1 MILTQ
6 TIPWSDF
13 SDKHKYY
20 IHNAMKSR
28 ICVAEGAIRSGKTID
43 HCIIAAAHLE
53 LCLDKI
59 HLASGSTIGNA
70 KLNIGVCN
78 GFGLEA
84 LFRGR
89 CKWGKYRDNEALFL
103 YTQTGEKVV
112 VFAGGGKADSYK
124 RILGNSYGLW
134 IATEINEHYDSDDSR
149 ESFIKV
155 AFGRQAA
162 ALDPLVL
169 WDLNPCNP
177 NHRIYQDYIDKYR
190 DDKLPGYLYEHF
202 TIDDNLSISDQR
214 REEIKA
220 QYDPSSVWYRRDI
233 LGERCVADGLV
244 YPMFNVNTHV
254 LDEIPWQAL
263 QYGKWYISMDYGTVN
278 PTAAGLWCLYRG
290 TAYMVQEYYYDSRK
304 TQNRRTDEEHYA
316 SIEALA
322 GNHKIERI
330 IIDPSAASFKET
342 IRRHGK
348 FAVWDGDNSVIDGI
362 RLTGTLLQAEKIK
375 VCRCCEKTIS
385 EFQSYR
391 WDTEAI
397 EDAVIKEFDH
407 SMDQM
412 RYFCMTVMRREVR
425 AKGV

>member
-1 MILTQ
+1 MLLSEKQIEFCRYANHR
-6 TIPWSDF
+6 WNF
-13 SDKHKYY
+13 KG
-20 IHNAMKSR
+20 
-28 ICVAEGAIRSGKTID
+28 GATRSGKTYLD
-43 HCIIAAAHLE
+43 FKWIIPQRIRERVDKDGLAVILGVTKSTIERNVLE
-53 LCLDKI
+53 PMRNIYGGALVGPISSDNTVKLFGEKCYALGAEKVSQVSKIRGASIKYCYGDEVADWSTDVFELLKSRLDKEYSCFDGTFNPQYPG
-59 HLASGSTIGNA
+59 HWL
-70 KLNIGVCN
+70 K
-78 GFGLEA
+78 E
-84 LFRGR
+84 
-89 CKWGKYRDNEALFL
+89 FL
-103 YTQTGEKVV
+103 
-112 VFAGGGKADSYK
+112 
-124 RILGNSYGLW
+124 
-134 IATEINEHYDSDDSR
+134 DSDADIFS
-149 ESFIKV
+149 
-155 AFGRQAA
+155 QT
-162 ALDPLVL
+162 
-169 WDLNPCNP
+169 
-177 NHRIYQDYIDKYR
+177 Y
-190 DDKLPGYLYEHF
+190 
-202 TIDDNLSISDQR
+202 TIDDNPFLPK
-214 REEIKA
+214 EFVENLKKEYA
-220 QYDPSSVWYRRDI
+220 GTVFYDRYI
-233 LGERCVADGLV
+233 LGLWAAADGLV

-254 LDEIPWQAL
+254 LDDIPWQAL

-316 SIEALA
+316 SIETLA
-322 GNHKIERI
+322 GGRRIERI

-375 VCRCCEKTIS
+375 VCRCCKNTIA

-391 WDTEAI
+391 WDTEAV